1 MLPLILNLILDLTQS
16 STPTKPTTH
25 SPTSEPNFASS
36 PALAQLKA
44 ANPLCDPLAHVSDV
58 DPAKLPRHIAIIMD
72 GNGRWA
78 TSQGWPRALGHR
90 AGAGTVREVVE
101 ACYKLGTRVLTLY
114 SFSLENWKRPQD
126 EIDALMTLCSMY
138 LDGECDEM
146 MRRNIRLRVIGSRA
160 GLPKQVLES
169 IDRVT
174 KATEKNTALTL
185 CLAINYGARAEL
197 IEAAKALAEDVKAGK
212 LSPDQIDERTF
223 ASKLTTH
230 GLPDPDLL
238 IRTAGESR
246 ISNFLLWQIS
256 YAELYVTQTLWPD
269 FGAKDLHAAVRDFSK
284 RTRKF
289 GAVV

>member
-1 MLPLILNLILDLTQS
+1 MTPISSSLPNSRQ
-16 STPTKPTTH
+16 
-25 SPTSEPNFASS
+25 SEPHFATSA
-36 PALAQLKA
+36 ALAQLKA
-44 ANPLCDPLAHVSDV
+44 ANPLCDPLSQLPDV

-138 LDGECDEM
+138 LDGERDEM
-146 MRRNIRLRVIGSRA
+146 MRRNIRLRVIGSRE
-160 GLPKQVLES
+160 GLPPQVLES

-174 KATEKNTALTL
+174 KATANNTALTL

-197 IEAAKALAEDVKAGK
+197 VDAARALAADVKSGK
-212 LSPDQIDERTF
+212 ITPKQITEHTF
-223 ASKLTTH
+223 AAKLTTH
-230 GLPDPDLL
+230 DLPDPDLL

-256 YAELYVTQTLWPD
+256 YAELHVTSTLWPD
-269 FGAKDLHAAVRDFSK
+269 FVAKNLHEAIRDFSR